1 MIAGRVNSD
10 LEAIIRIGVHDS
22 QGDLHTF
29 ECVMDTGFDGF
40 IALPV
45 DTIQELGLVRRGN
58 RRTVLINAEAFMP
71 VYLGVVGW
79 HEEQVEVSVLQTEQE
94 YLVGMALL

>member
-1 MIAGRVNSD
+1 
-10 LEAIIRIGVHDS
+10 
-22 QGDLHTF
+22 
-29 ECVMDTGFDGF
+29 MDTGFDGF